1 MTTISIGSEP
11 VMRPI
16 VRTTKTSTRRSTS
29 TRLSATSQRSKV
41 GHPSPVACRT
51 MKDISGYER
60 PSRATLGVPWSIPR
74 LSMER
79 RKHILSRLLFHE
91 MFFTWDPLALGMMLG
106 ELEHDPNC
114 PQEAEVLE
122 FVNNWYTSA
131 LEQAEDIFFSKKYY
145 PDVAA
150 AASQTD
156 CNALSGVIQEYLSND
171 MAFHVR
177 KDVSCPLSSYENI
190 SDNIRII

>member
-11 VMRPI
+11 AMRP
-16 VRTTKTSTRRSTS
+16 VVKTTKTSTRRSTS
-29 TRLSATSQRSKV
+29 TRLSTTSQRPKV
-41 GHPSPVACRT
+41 GLPSPVACHT
-51 MKDISGYER
+51 TKDISGYER
-60 PSRATLGVPWSIPR
+60 PSRATLGVPWSIPQ
-74 LSMER
+74 LSLER
-79 RKHILSRLLFHE
+79 RRHILSLLLFQE

-114 PQEAEVLE
+114 PQEAEVLD

-145 PDVAA
+145 PEVASA
-150 AASQTD
+150 VLQTD
-156 CNALSGVIQEYLSND
+156 CNTLSKVIQEYLSND

-177 KDVSCPLSSYENI
+177 KDVRCLLSSY
-190 SDNIRII
+190 